1 MEWRRALIAMALAV
15 VSVLLLGACGTG
27 GHATGA
33 TDPSATVAHRSVPRA
48 GVKLWVNPNS
58 PAAVQAQ
65 IWRRGE
71 RTGEAA
77 LVSRIAAQ
85 PTFKWLTGGQQ
96 PAQQVAASFVDGAQR
111 AHAVAQFVLYNIPD
125 RDCHGLSGGGAVNAT
140 AYLRWVRQVMA
151 GIGDHRVII
160 ILEPDAIDQAASG
173 CLGADGARERYGMLA
188 NATKLI
194 EQDPHARI
202 YLDAG
207 DAGWLAPKQI
217 AQPMYLSGISHD
229 GGFSLNVANFYT
241 TAQSIAYGRTRAVQ
255 AGRRQAFRDR
265 YQPQR
270 QRRSAW
276 RTGRQRMVQSARPG
290 ARPRPDDAHRGGG
303 CRRVPVGQ
311 VPRAVRR
318 LVPGRSAPGGNLVAV
333 VRAVAGAR
341 RPLTEHRGALTRLRS
356 CPSA

>member
-241 TAQSIAYGRTRAVQ
+241 TAQSIAYGHELSKLVGGKHFVIDTSRNGNGA
-255 AGRRQAFRDR
+255 
-265 YQPQR
+265 P
-270 QRRSAW
+270 
-276 RTGRQRMVQSARPG
+276 PG
-290 ARPRPDDAHRGGG
+290 GPGVNEWCNP
-303 CRRVPVGQ
+303 
-311 VPRAVRR
+311 
-318 LVPGRSAPGGNLVAV
+318 PGRALGHAPTMHTG
-333 VRAVAGAR
+333 VAGVDAFLWVKYPGQSDGSCR
-341 RPLTEHRGALTRLRS
+341 AGQPPAGTWWPSYALSLARGAH
-356 CPSA
+356 